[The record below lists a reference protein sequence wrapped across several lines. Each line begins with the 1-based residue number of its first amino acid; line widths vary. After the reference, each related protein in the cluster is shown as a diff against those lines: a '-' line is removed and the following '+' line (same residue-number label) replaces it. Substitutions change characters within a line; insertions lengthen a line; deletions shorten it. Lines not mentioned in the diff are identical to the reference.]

1 MAGQTDIERLHS
13 AWRALGGGTQG
24 DGWRT
29 IPVAVAA
36 PCQVLVGRRVPGDEE
51 AVLVGF
57 RLSSARSFGPLPE
70 GRGFRVER
78 PEGQFLGGA
87 HEWFSLFRQATGSL
101 AMFATMAADVI
112 ALLEASGHVGDERL
126 YQLFVGRIRAWQEFM
141 EKGRDGVL
149 GAEAEVGLFG
159 ELLVLSRLLDVGVPA
174 GVALDYWQGP
184 MDAIQD
190 FEIGPGA
197 IEVKA
202 TIAATGFPATIGSL
216 EQLDD
221 AVRQPLFVAGV
232 RLAVD
237 DSGDRLPDL
246 IAAVRLKVRGQI
258 DSTALLDSRFLQ
270 VGYLDAFSDRYVRRF
285 LHVRTRLLPV
295 NADFPRL
302 VRGGVLPAITR
313 ARYVVDL
320 DFVNSADV
328 DLAAALKQ
336 LGVL

>member
-1 MAGQTDIERLHS
+1 MAALTERLHS
-13 AWRALGGGTQG
+13 AWLALGGGTHSE
-24 DGWRT
+24 GWRT
-29 IPVAVAA
+29 IPVDVAA
-36 PCQVLVGRRVPGDEE
+36 PCQVLVGRRFPGDEE

-57 RLSSARSFGPLPE
+57 RVPSSRSFGALPE

-87 HEWFSLFRQATGSL
+87 HEWFSLSRQATGGIE
-101 AMFATMAADVI
+101 MFATMAADVI
-112 ALLEASGHVGDERL
+112 ALLEASMDMDDERL
-126 YQLFVGRIRAWQEFM
+126 FQLFVGRIRAWQEFM

-149 GAEAEVGLFG
+149 SAEAEVGLFG
-159 ELLVLSRLLDVGVPA
+159 ELTILSRLVDAGVPA
-174 GVALDYWQGP
+174 AVALDCWQGP

-202 TIAATGFPATIGSL
+202 TIAAAGFPATIGSL

-232 RLAVD
+232 RLSID
-237 DSGDRLPDL
+237 DTGLRLPDL
-246 IAAVRLKVRGQI
+246 VASVRQKVREQI
-258 DSTALLDSRFLQ
+258 DSTALLDSRLLQ
-270 VGYLDAFSDRYVRRF
+270 VGFLDAFAERYVRRF
-285 LHVRTRLLPV
+285 LHVRTRLLLV
-295 NADFPRL
+295 DAGFPRL
-302 VRGGVLPAITR
+302 VRGVVAPAVTK

-328 DLAAALKQ
+328 DLANVLKQ

>member
-1 MAGQTDIERLHS
+1 MAALTDRLYS
-13 AWRALGGGTQG
+13 AWRALGGATHG

-29 IPVAVAA
+29 IPVEVTAA
-36 PCQVLVGRRVPGDEE
+36 CQVLVGRRFPGDEE

-57 RLSSARSFGPLPE
+57 RLPSSRSFGALPE

-78 PEGQFLGGA
+78 PEGQFLGGT
-87 HEWFSLFRQATGSL
+87 HEWFSLSRQATGSL
-101 AMFATMAADVI
+101 EMFATMAADII
-112 ALLEASGHVGDERL
+112 ALLETSVGVGDDRL
-126 YQLFVGRIRAWQEFM
+126 FQLFVGRIRAWQEFM

-149 GAEAEVGLFG
+149 GAEVEVGLFG
-159 ELLVLSRLLDVGVPA
+159 ELMVLGDLVDAGVPA
-174 GVALDYWQGP
+174 AVALDCWQGP
-184 MDAIQD
+184 TDAPQD

-202 TIAATGFPATIGSL
+202 TVAAAGFPATIGSL

-232 RLAVD
+232 RLALD
-237 DSGDRLPDL
+237 DTGLRLPDMVA
-246 IAAVRLKVRGQI
+246 IVRQKVREQV
-258 DSTALLDSRFLQ
+258 DSTALLDSRLLQ
-270 VGYLDAFSDRYVRRF
+270 VGFLDAFAERYVRRF

-295 NADFPRL
+295 DIGFPRL
-302 VRGGVLPAITR
+302 VRGVVAPAVTK

-320 DFVNSADV
+320 DLVNSADV
-328 DLAAALKQ
+328 DLATVLKQ

>member
-1 MAGQTDIERLHS
+1 MAALTERLHS
-13 AWRALGGGTQG
+13 AWRALGGGTHG

-29 IPVAVAA
+29 IPVDVTA
-36 PCQVLVGRRVPGDEE
+36 PCQILVGRRFPGDEE

-57 RLSSARSFGPLPE
+57 RLPSSRSFGALPE

-78 PEGQFLGGA
+78 PKEQFLGGT
-87 HEWFSLFRQATGSL
+87 HKWFSLSRQVTGSL
-101 AMFATMAADVI
+101 EMFATMAADVI
-112 ALLEASGHVGDERL
+112 GLLEAYGHVGDDRL
-126 YQLFVGRIRAWQEFM
+126 FQLFVGRIRAWQEFM

-159 ELLVLSRLLDVGVPA
+159 ELLVLSSIVDVGVPA
-174 GVALDYWQGP
+174 AVALDCWQGP

-197 IEVKA
+197 IEVKT

-216 EQLDD
+216 EQLVDD
-221 AVRQPLFVAGV
+221 AAKQPLFVAGV

-237 DSGDRLPDL
+237 ETGFRLPDL
-246 IAAVRLKVRGQI
+246 VAAVRQKVRKQI
-258 DSTALLDSRFLQ
+258 DSTALLDSRLLQ
-270 VGYLDAFSDRYVRRF
+270 VGFLDTFSERYLRRF

-295 NADFPRL
+295 NAGFPRL
-302 VRGGVLPAITR
+302 VRGVVPPAITK
-313 ARYVVDL
+313 AHYVVDL
-320 DFVNSADV
+320 DLVNSADA
-328 DLAAALKQ
+328 DLTTVLKQ

>member
-1 MAGQTDIERLHS
+1 LAALTDRLHS
-13 AWRALGGGTQG
+13 AWRALGGGTHG

-29 IPVAVAA
+29 IPVDVAA
-36 PCQVLVGRRVPGDEE
+36 PCQVLVGRRFPGDEE

-57 RLSSARSFGPLPE
+57 RFPSSRSFGALPV

-87 HEWFSLFRQATGSL
+87 HEWFSLSRQATGGL
-101 AMFATMAADVI
+101 EMFATMAADVI
-112 ALLEASGHVGDERL
+112 ALLEAYRDVGDERL
-126 YQLFVGRIRAWQEFM
+126 FLLFVGRIRAWQEFM

-149 GAEAEVGLFG
+149 SAEAEVGLFG
-159 ELLVLSRLLDVGVPA
+159 ELTILSRLINAGVPA
-174 GVALDYWQGP
+174 AIALDCWQGP

-202 TIAATGFPATIGSL
+202 TIAAAGFPATIGSL

-232 RLAVD
+232 RLSVD
-237 DSGDRLPDL
+237 DTGLCLPDL
-246 IAAVRLKVRGQI
+246 VAAVRQKVREQI
-258 DSTALLDSRFLQ
+258 DSTALLDSRLLH
-270 VGYLDAFSDRYVRRF
+270 VGFFDAFAERYVRRF
-285 LHVRTRLLPV
+285 LHVRTRVLLV
-295 NADFPRL
+295 DAGFPRL
-302 VRGGVLPAITR
+302 VPGVVAPAVTK

-320 DFVNSADV
+320 DLVNSADV
-328 DLAAALKQ
+328 DLTTVLKQ

>member
-1 MAGQTDIERLHS
+1 MAALIERLHS
-13 AWRALGGGTQG
+13 AWRALGGGTHG

-29 IPVAVAA
+29 IPVDVAA
-36 PCQVLVGRRVPGDEE
+36 PCQVLVGRRFPGDEE

-57 RLSSARSFGPLPE
+57 RLPSSRSFGALPE

-78 PEGQFLGGA
+78 PEGQFLGGT
-87 HEWFSLFRQATGSL
+87 HEWFSLSRQVTGSL
-101 AMFATMAADVI
+101 EMFATMAADVLG
-112 ALLEASGHVGDERL
+112 LLEASGHVGDDRL
-126 YQLFVGRIRAWQEFM
+126 FPLFVGRIRAWQEFM

-149 GAEAEVGLFG
+149 SAESEVGLFG
-159 ELLVLSRLLDVGVPA
+159 ELTILNRLLDVGVPA
-174 GVALDYWQGP
+174 AAALDCWQGP

-202 TIAATGFPATIGSL
+202 TIAAVGFPATIGSL

-232 RLAVD
+232 RLTLD
-237 DSGDRLPDL
+237 ETGLNLPGL
-246 IAAVRLKVRGQI
+246 VAAVREKVREQI
-258 DSTALLDSRFLQ
+258 DSTALLDSRLLR
-270 VGYLDAFSDRYVRRF
+270 VGFFDAFSERYVRKF
-285 LHVRTRLLPV
+285 LHVRTRLLPID
-295 NADFPRL
+295 AGFPRL
-302 VRGGVLPAITR
+302 IRGAVPPAVTK

-320 DFVNSADV
+320 DLVNSVDADLV
-328 DLAAALKQ
+328 TVLKQ